1 MLHTTCKKTSRN
13 YIQNMKDM
21 FEGELKIKKALVAL
35 AIEQS
40 LLEFGE
46 PLYDFVVT
54 TLEKKYDC
62 YLPACYE
69 HPEYLGEIL
78 VGIQGNVSS
87 IIFTSIY
94 KKLADVSEYQ
104 GITSFL
110 GLLETHMKLH
120 DMMEIYRNGI
130 RKLSK

>member
-1 MLHTTCKKTSRN
+1 
-13 YIQNMKDM
+13 MKDM

-40 LLEFGE
+40 LQEFGGS
-46 PLYDFVVT
+46 LYDFVVT

-62 YLPACYE
+62 FLPACYD

-78 VGIQGNVSS
+78 VGIQGNVSNV
-87 IIFTSIY
+87 IFMLIY

-104 GITSFL
+104 GIASFL
-110 GLLETHMKLH
+110 GLLEAHLKLH
-120 DMMEIYRNGI
+120 DMMKIYQNGI
-130 RKLSK
+130 RRLSK

>member
-1 MLHTTCKKTSRN
+1 MQG
-13 YIQNMKDM
+13 I
-21 FEGELKIKKALVAL
+21 FEGEFKIKKALVAL

-46 PLYDFVVT
+46 TLYDFVVT

-62 YLPACYE
+62 FLPACYE

-104 GITSFL
+104 GIASFL

-120 DMMEIYRNGI
+120 DMMIIYQNSIKR
-130 RKLSK
+130 LSK